1 MADVLLVAR
10 LIHSLPSVFA
20 VCGTP
25 RDVDR
30 IVTSLRAVV
39 VARKLDR
46 PLRIHLLHALQFLC
60 RLQTGTVSINDFEA
74 AVAATDLA
82 VCKHHIV
89 SLHVIIQLE
98 SVSCKVHDPRGKDN
112 FGKICLKKPHVV
124 LL

>member
-20 VCGTP
+20 VSGTP

-30 IVTSLRAVV
+30 IVASLRAVV

-60 RLQTGTVSINDFEA
+60 RLQTGTVSINQFEA

-82 VCKHHIV
+82 VCEHHIV
-89 SLHVIIQLE
+89 SVQ
-98 SVSCKVHDPRGKDN
+98 
-112 FGKICLKKPHVV
+112 V
-124 LL
+124 LSGP